1 MDSKG
6 KTRKRGNPRAHSRI
20 SYLHRIA
27 KQLSLA
33 NNGLG
38 SSGRNSMN
46 MEIDSGPSKEPQAK
60 KNEIKTEHPQVSHL
74 NVPLL
79 KQNALP
85 AYLNSHMSTLRLKT
99 DARVPRNIKRSI
111 CKRCKAQLI
120 NGQTSSTSVENK
132 SRGGKKPWANVLV
145 ISCRCCGMEK
155 RYPQEPK
162 ARKSL
167 IDIKD

>member
-1 MDSKG
+1 
-6 KTRKRGNPRAHSRI
+6 
-20 SYLHRIA
+20 
-27 KQLSLA
+27 
-33 NNGLG
+33 
-38 SSGRNSMN
+38 MN

-99 DARVPRNIKRSI
+99 DARVPRDIKRSI

-120 NGQTSSTSVENK
+120 NDQTSSTSVENK
-132 SRGGKKPWANVLV
+132 SRGGKKAMGQCSGDIMSMLWNGEE
-145 ISCRCCGMEK
+145 ISPRAQGTK
-155 RYPQEPK
+155 IIDRYQ
-162 ARKSL
+162 RLNLQYCSV
-167 IDIKD
+167 